1 MYRKKG
7 TKEMKFAMR
16 NSQRFNAINAVPITQ
31 YCLFALTFLV
41 FTYEVRGGR
50 ISIDDQVA
58 LEKM

>member
-1 MYRKKG
+1 
-7 TKEMKFAMR
+7 MKFAMR

-31 YCLFALTFLV
+31 YCLFALTFLL
-41 FTYEVRGGR
+41 FEVRGGR

>member
-16 NSQRFNAINAVPITQ
+16 NSQRLNAINAVPITQ
-31 YCLFALTFLV
+31 YCLFALTFL
-41 FTYEVRGGR
+41 RGGGGR

>member
-1 MYRKKG
+1 
-7 TKEMKFAMR
+7 MKFAMR
-16 NSQRFNAINAVPITQ
+16 NSQRLNAINAVPITQ